1 MKERIYSASCRMK
14 TAHRRLRK
22 QGCKLS
28 LKGFARA
35 AMMSNTE
42 RAPDARLWF
51 ARKAGRAV

>member
-1 MKERIYSASCRMK
+1 MK